1 MIINMKYTNMYV
13 IPDIFRYTKHAW
25 AGLGGLTT
33 YVIIMLTHLT
43 RKEYVPV

>member
-33 YVIIMLTHLT
+33 CYYHVNTLN
-43 RKEYVPV
+43 